1 MIYSKCNTADSQHSD
16 LSFQLNADSFPK
28 QIHEQGKAFFYIVPQ
43 THYDRCRLELLRG
56 QNGLYLCQYLPV
68 TSLLGH

>member
-28 QIHEQGKAFFYIVPQ
+28 QIHEQGKAFFILFRKHAMTDVGWSCCVGRMGYTCVSIFQ
-43 THYDRCRLELLRG
+43 S
-56 QNGLYLCQYLPV
+56 LPY
-68 TSLLGH
+68 